1 MYQGIFI
8 DAIEA
13 NKRFADLM
21 SIQGPQGL
29 QVTFQQPRELMTLAQ
44 EISAAQPDLVA
55 LDYCLNDPLNK
66 PSLGYKAGPLAQQLR
81 DQALESVNQD
91 FPIILVSHQND
102 INAFFENLT
111 AQNLFDRCFSK
122 EELGNGGNPRLQILS
137 LVKGYKQ
144 LIKNWNK
151 PERWSLFFDLT
162 PEEKERVAYQAIREL
177 DKLKAPHQVARDIL
191 RYVIDRQGLLL
202 DKDNVLAQLG
212 VAKTGEDVEALLEI
226 LKKDKVLYT
235 GIFSEGWTRW
245 WSHSLDD
252 WENNLCD
259 EHLGNM
265 TAKERVSCLNKQFG
279 LKLSPAKSRWQGHT
293 EALFSFACDS
303 CHQPT
308 EEQYS
313 VAAYD
318 PLPLPYTFARA
329 HYICWTCV
337 ETGEF
342 KDKGLELDEGERFIV
357 KKIQNGEMR
366 K

>member
-29 QVTFQQPRELMTLAQ
+29 QVTFQQPSELMTLAQ

-191 RYVIDRQGLLL
+191 RYVIDRQGLLV
-202 DKDNVLAQLG
+202 DKDNLLAKLG
-212 VAKTGEDVEALLEI
+212 VAKTGEDVETLLDI
-226 LKKDKVLYT
+226 LKKDKLGYT

-245 WSHSLDD
+245 WRHRLTD
-252 WENNLCD
+252 WGKQICED
-259 EHLGNM
+259 SLGNL
-265 TAKERVSCLNKQFG
+265 TAKQRVSALNKQLG
-279 LKLSPAKSRWQGHT
+279 LNLSPALSSWENHAN
-293 EALFSFACDS
+293 ALLWTACDS

-308 EEQYS
+308 EDQYS
-313 VAAYD
+313 VVAYD
-318 PLPLPYTFARA
+318 PVPYSFVFGKR
-329 HYICWTCV
+329 ICWNCV
-337 ETGEF
+337 ENGEF
-342 KDKGLELDEGERFIV
+342 KKQGLEIDDDEEFIV
-357 KKIQNGEMR
+357 EMIQNGKMR